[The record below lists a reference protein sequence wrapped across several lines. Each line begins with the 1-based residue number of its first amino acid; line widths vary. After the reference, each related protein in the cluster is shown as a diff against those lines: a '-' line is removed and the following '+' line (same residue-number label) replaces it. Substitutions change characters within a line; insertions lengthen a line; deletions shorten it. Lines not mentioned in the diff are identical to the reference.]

1 MNSDE
6 IGNIVRQVLTA
17 LLSSGSVAAVVNH
30 DQATAI
36 AAGVAALA
44 SVAWSVY
51 AHRGMRK
58 VPEKA
63 IVVGEAPTVAQ
74 AKAKSIP

>member
-17 LLSSGSVAAVVNH
+17 MLSSGSAAAVMNH

-36 AAGVAALA
+36 ATGIAALA
-44 SVAWSVY
+44 SVLWSIY

-63 IVVGEAPTVAQ
+63 IVSGEAPTVAQ
-74 AKAKSIP
+74 ARARSIP